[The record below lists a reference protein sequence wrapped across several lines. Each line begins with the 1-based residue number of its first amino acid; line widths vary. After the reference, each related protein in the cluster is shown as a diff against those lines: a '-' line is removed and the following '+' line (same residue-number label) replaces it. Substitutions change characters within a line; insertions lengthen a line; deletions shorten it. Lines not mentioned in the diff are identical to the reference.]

1 MWWIRILFFVL
12 VVSTGAL
19 ALLGWQSG
27 NPRYWRWLKL
37 VWRGG
42 FVVLLCLM
50 LFFFLSRLARL

>member
-1 MWWIRILFFVL
+1 MWWIRILFVVL
-12 VVSTGAL
+12 VASTAL
-19 ALLGWQSG
+19 LAVLGWQSG

-42 FVVLLCLM
+42 FVVLLSLL